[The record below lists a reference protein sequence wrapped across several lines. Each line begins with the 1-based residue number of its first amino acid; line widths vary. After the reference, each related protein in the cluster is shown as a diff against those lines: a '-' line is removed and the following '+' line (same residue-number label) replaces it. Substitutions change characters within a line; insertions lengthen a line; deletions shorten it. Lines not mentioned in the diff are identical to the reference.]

1 MCCVSDRSENGKQS
15 RDLKMILKP
24 LFIAVVIGCRGSVLD
39 SLMSAQH
46 DFFMHISKDVDDDGN
61 E

>member
-1 MCCVSDRSENGKQS
+1 
-15 RDLKMILKP
+15 MILKP

>member
-1 MCCVSDRSENGKQS
+1 
-15 RDLKMILKP
+15 MILKP

-46 DFFMHISKDVDDDGN
+46 GFFMRISKHVDDDGN
-61 E
+61 EWVPAFVNDSKY